1 MLCLFTAPLGASAQP
16 TDNVFRLRF
25 FGSQSGNRKQK
36 MENRTWAGLIAI
48 VCALTVCG
56 AVAQAQQTTKVISI
70 GYVSGPSL
78 SANAAR
84 IEAFRQGLRELSYV
98 EGKNIVIE
106 WRSADGKL
114 DRVPA
119 LAAELVRLK
128 VAVIVTS
135 GGALTRRAKEATST
149 IPIVMTNDPDPVGD
163 GFVAS
168 LARPGG
174 NITGLSTFA
183 PELSGKRLEILREV
197 VPKLSRLAV
206 LGSSA
211 ATGYAQTLKEI
222 EPAAKALKMQL
233 QFLDVSHVKDME
245 TAFRAASEG
254 QAQGVLTLNSATLGS
269 QRAQI
274 VELAAKKRLPVM
286 YHQSEFVE
294 AGGLMF
300 YGVNVPDLNRRAAT
314 YVDKIL
320 KGAKPG
326 DIPVEQPTKFEF
338 IVNLKSAKQIGLT
351 IPPKVLAQADHV
363 IGK

>member
-1 MLCLFTAPLGASAQP
+1 MRLSATIKKMIDGRLLFVVT
-16 TDNVFRLRF
+16 
-25 FGSQSGNRKQK
+25 
-36 MENRTWAGLIAI
+36 LIIFA
-48 VCALTVCG
+48 AAFTTE
-56 AVAQAQQTTKVISI
+56 AQQPVKVPRI
-70 GYVSGPSL
+70 GYLSA
-78 SANAAR
+78 SANAPR
-84 IEAFRQGLRELSYV
+84 IEAFRQGLRELGYV
-98 EGKNIVIE
+98 EGKNIAIE

-114 DRVPA
+114 ERLPA
-119 LAAELVRLK
+119 LAAELVGLK
-128 VAVIVTS
+128 VAVIVTG
-135 GGALTRRAKEATST
+135 GGAPTRRAKEATST

-174 NITGLSTFA
+174 NITGLSTFV

-197 VPKLSRLAV
+197 VPKLSRVAV
-206 LGSSA
+206 LGSSG

-222 EPAAKALKMQL
+222 EPAAKAFKMQL
-233 QFLDVSHVKDME
+233 QFLDVKHADDIE

-254 QAQGVLTLNSATLGS
+254 RAQGVLTLNSGILGS

-274 VELAAKKRLPVM
+274 VELAVKNRLPVM
-286 YHQSEFVE
+286 YHQGDFVE

-320 KGAKPG
+320 KGARPG

-351 IPPKVLAQADHV
+351 IPPSVLARADKV
-363 IGK
+363 IK